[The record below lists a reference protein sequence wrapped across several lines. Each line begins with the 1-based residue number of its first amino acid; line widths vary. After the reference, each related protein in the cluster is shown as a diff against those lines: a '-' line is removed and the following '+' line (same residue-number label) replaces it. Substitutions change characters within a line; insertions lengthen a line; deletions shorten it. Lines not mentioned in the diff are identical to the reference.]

1 MAPRPEYSAMPQVVT
16 ITKLLLNLQS
26 WTESVSLQWPG
37 CNSALLLRLS
47 YFAVHYF
54 ALSPNEFIWLS
65 LILMSTDF
73 LMSNKRASQVRCWIF
88 LKGTKHYYFPS
99 HWEVGQPVWEK
110 KKKGKINV
118 HKVWTGFNPCGYV
131 YSLSIYPPGTGLNK
145 IVDEMDAS
153 LTNRAIHFLN
163 ALLIILFK

>member
-16 ITKLLLNLQS
+16 ITKLLLNLRS

-37 CNSALLLRLS
+37 CNAALLLRLS

-54 ALSPNEFIWLS
+54 ALSPDEFIWLS

-110 KKKGKINV
+110 KKKWKN
-118 HKVWTGFNPCGYV
+118 KCTQ
-131 YSLSIYPPGTGLNK
+131 SLNWSQSPW
-145 IVDEMDAS
+145 VC
-153 LTNRAIHFLN
+153 
-163 ALLIILFK
+163 LFTQYISTWDWVK

>member
-16 ITKLLLNLQS
+16 IIKLLLNLQS

-54 ALSPNEFIWLS
+54 ALSPDEFIWLG

-99 HWEVGQPVWEK
+99 HWKVGQSYEKK
-110 KKKGKINV
+110 KKKGKIKV

-131 YSLSIYPPGTGLNK
+131 YSLNIYPPRTGLNK

-153 LTNRAIHFLN
+153 LTNGAIYFLN
-163 ALLIILFK
+163 GFLIILFK

>member
-16 ITKLLLNLQS
+16 IIKLLLNLQS

-54 ALSPNEFIWLS
+54 ALSPDEFIWLG

-99 HWEVGQPVWEK
+99 HWKVGESVWGK
-110 KKKGKINV
+110 KKRKNKC
-118 HKVWTGFNPCGYV
+118 TQ
-131 YSLSIYPPGTGLNK
+131 SLNWIQSLWLCLFTQYISIRNWVK
-145 IVDEMDAS
+145 
-153 LTNRAIHFLN
+153 
-163 ALLIILFK
+163 